1 LILNLL
7 DLLMKMLRSWT
18 HFFTLALAGLGCA
31 TALAQGTD
39 NIKFLNDWRWE
50 GPAAPLLMAAQTTF
64 PKANLKVALTPGTGS
79 AATIAKVASG
89 EFDMGLG
96 DFAALIEFAA
106 KNPTV
111 APPVAVYV
119 LYERNPSTLFIR
131 AASGAKGPNQLGGK
145 KLGAPPFDG
154 GRKLWPAYA
163 NIADASANV
172 QWQDLSAAER
182 EAAFIA
188 GKVDAITGFYFTT
201 VLNLEAKGMSGRDY
215 TSHRFYEGGLRL
227 YGNVVMVNP
236 AFLKA
241 NPKSVERFIKG
252 FHSAVKSTLRDTE
265 AAVRYVK
272 AQEPTSDERQEWKR
286 ARLAIDQFIVTPT
299 VEQEGLGTID
309 MRRVDDAIKLLVTN
323 LKLPA
328 IPIASAI
335 ASTEFLPSSS
345 ERKLQ

>member
-1 LILNLL
+1 
-7 DLLMKMLRSWT
+7 MKISRRWT
-18 HFFTLALAGLGCA
+18 HFFTLALASVA
-31 TALAQGTD
+31 SASALAQGTD
-39 NIKFLNDWRWE
+39 NVKFLHDWRWE
-50 GPAAPLLMAAQTTF
+50 GPAAPVLMAAQTTF

-89 EFDMGLG
+89 EFDIGLG

-119 LYERNPSTLFIR
+119 LYERNPSTIFIR
-131 AASGAKGPNQLGGK
+131 TASGAKTPNQLGGK

-163 NIADASANV
+163 SIADASANV

-201 VLNLEAKGMSGRDY
+201 VLNLESKGMSGRDY
-215 TSHRFYEGGLRL
+215 SSHRFYEGGLRL

-236 AFLKA
+236 AYLRA
-241 NPKSVERFIKG
+241 NPKAVERFVKG
-252 FHSAVKSTLRDTE
+252 FHSAVKSTVRDTE

-272 AQEPTSDERQEWKR
+272 AQEPASDERQEWRR
-286 ARLAIDQFIVTPT
+286 ARLAIDQFILTPT

-309 MRRVDDAIKLLVTN
+309 MKRVDEAIRLLVAN

-328 IPIASAI
+328 TPSAAAI
-335 ASTEFLPSSS
+335 ATTEFLPPLS
-345 ERKLQ
+345 ERKL

>member
-1 LILNLL
+1 MNIS
-7 DLLMKMLRSWT
+7 LRWSR
-18 HFFTLALAGLGCA
+18 FISLALVGFASA

-79 AATIAKVASG
+79 GATVAKVASG

-106 KNPTV
+106 KNPAV

-119 LYERNPSTLFIR
+119 LYERNPATLFIR
-131 AASGAKGPNQLGGK
+131 TASGAKGPNQLAGK

-163 NIADASANV
+163 AIADASANV
-172 QWQDLSAAER
+172 IWQDVSAAER
-182 EAAFIA
+182 EAAFMA

-201 VLNLEAKGMSGRDY
+201 ILNLEAKGMSGRDY
-215 TSHRFYEGGLRL
+215 SAHRFYEGGLRL

-309 MRRVDDAIKLLVTN
+309 MKRVDEAIKLLVTN
-323 LKLPA
+323 LKLTA
-328 IPIASAI
+328 IPSAAAI
-335 ASTEFLPSSS
+335 ATTDFLPSTS